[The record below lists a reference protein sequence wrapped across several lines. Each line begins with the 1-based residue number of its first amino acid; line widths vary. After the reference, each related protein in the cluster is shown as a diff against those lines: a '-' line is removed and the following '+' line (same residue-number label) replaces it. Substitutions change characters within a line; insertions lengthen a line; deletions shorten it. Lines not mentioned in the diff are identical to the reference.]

1 MDRITDK
8 HLKVLCD
15 RINRAHGVALEP
27 YTRTDDGKL
36 RGNIGSHYISSGAYG
51 GVNLERIVN
60 EAGGITN
67 PLSCGH
73 LPNRDLYNR
82 MQAYLCGLDDAK
94 SST

>member
-1 MDRITDK
+1 MNRITGKD
-8 HLKVLCD
+8 LQNLCD

-36 RGNIGSHYISSGAYG
+36 RGNIGSHYISGAYG
-51 GVNLERIVN
+51 GVNLARIVN
-60 EAGGITN
+60 EAGGSTN
-67 PLSCGH
+67 PLSFGH
-73 LPNRDLYNR
+73 IPKRDLYNR